1 MNGKPKAPFYLAVG
15 LVVVGLIGFAIY
27 RSDLL
32 APKGNGGQAGGGGD
46 SGGDPISPLPTANEV
61 ENPASSGI
69 TTVDEWSFVPAQRLP
84 PVSGTSDYKP
94 LQDNTVQFALN
105 VWAGW
110 APIIHANGGGAPGKV
125 WKVPPGYSG
134 PQEFR
139 VKLVLIDDPTTML
152 NTYVSGDVHIGWA
165 TLDMLPLFME
175 RMVDDS
181 GKPRDSRVMPR
192 VYQQV
197 DWSAGGDG
205 IVVRNH
211 IKEVKDLKGKTI
223 VLAQNSPSHYFVLNM
238 LVAGGLQPDRV
249 NFKFT
254 PDAFQAAA
262 AYNADK
268 SIDACVSWAPDI
280 YRLADQEGNRMLVT
294 TATANRLIG
303 DVWFARADFARDN
316 PGIIEGLMRGIFD
329 SMETLKEQSAKTQTA
344 KFMSDL
350 YNIPVTDTEAMF
362 ADAYST
368 GWPDNYQFFINK
380 NYLANFEVV
389 WNNSY
394 RLYRRIGAVTKAQ
407 IAFDQVM
414 DNSLIRK
421 LGEEEKYKS
430 QVAQR
435 HIFASREISATEVES
450 GSFLTATHY
459 FHFYPNTA
467 DLNKKILRK
476 EGDREIEELYDPNVD
491 LVLEEIGKQIAQFE
505 LSRIAIEGHADLS
518 MKGQVDEKLVRD
530 LSEQRAAAVKQALVK
545 KFDLDPNRFTVLGRG
560 WDKPLDANNQAK
572 NRRVEVRI
580 LPAEGLQ

>member
-1 MNGKPKAPFYLAVG
+1 MSGKPKAPFYLAVG
-15 LVVVGLIGFAIY
+15 LVVVGLIGYAIY
-27 RSDLL
+27 RSDIF
-32 APKGNGGQAGGGGD
+32 APRGNNAQGGGGGD
-46 SGGDPISPLPTANEV
+46 QGGEPLTPLPTATEV

-69 TTVDEWSFVPAQRLP
+69 TTVDEWTFVPAQRLP

-94 LQDNTVQFALN
+94 MQDNTVQFALN

-110 APIIHANGGGAPGKV
+110 APIIYANGGGAPGKA
-125 WKVPPGYSG
+125 WKTPSG
-134 PQEFR
+134 EEFK
-139 VKLVLIDDPTTML
+139 VKLVLIDDPVAML

-175 RMVDDS
+175 RMLDDA

-197 DWSAGGDG
+197 DWSNGGDG
-205 IVVRNH
+205 IVVRQH
-211 IKEVKDLKGKTI
+211 IKEVKDLKGKKI
-223 VLAQNSPSHYFVLNM
+223 VLAQNSPSHYFLLNM
-238 LVAGGLQPDRV
+238 LVAGGLQPSQV
-249 NFKFT
+249 KEFKFT

-262 AYNADK
+262 AFDADK

-280 YRLADQEGNRMLVT
+280 YRLADQEGNKLLVT

-316 PGIIEGLMRGIFD
+316 PAIIEGLARGIFD
-329 SMETLKEQSAKTQTA
+329 AMDALKDQSAKTQCA
-344 KFMSDL
+344 KYMSDL
-350 YNIPVTDTEAMF
+350 FNIPVTDTEGMF

-368 GWPDNYQFFINK
+368 GWPDNYQFFLNK

-394 RLYRRIGAVTKAQ
+394 RLYRRIGVISKSPLP
-407 IAFDQVM
+407 FDQVM
-414 DNSLIRK
+414 DNSIIKK

-435 HIFASREISATEVES
+435 HVFATREISASEVEE
-450 GSFLTATHY
+450 GAFLTATHY

-467 DLNKKILRK
+467 DLYKKILRR
-476 EGDREIEELYDPNVD
+476 EGDREIEEQYDPNVD
-491 LVLEEIGKQIAQFE
+491 LVLDEIGKQIAQFE
-505 LSRIAIEGHADLS
+505 LSRVAIEGHTDLS
-518 MKGQVDEKLVRD
+518 MRGQVDEKLVKD

-560 WDKPLDANNQAK
+560 WEKPIDPTNQAK